1 MPYARRDASGLLL
14 SLHRDAEP
22 GATEFLPDDHPEV
35 QAFVGRQA
43 TGHGDFAQ
51 LDADFIRVLEDVID
65 TLISKHLIA
74 ITDLPP
80 EAQAKLFSRKGFR
93 ERRNRGALNLFEG
106 ADLGALLPGEPPR
119 G

>member
-1 MPYARRDASGLLL
+1 MPYARRDPSGLLI

-22 GATEFLPDDHPEV
+22 GATELLPDDHPEV
-35 QAFVGRQA
+35 QAFVGRQGA
-43 TGHGDFAQ
+43 SGGGFAQ
-51 LDADFIRVLEDVID
+51 LDADFIRVLEDLID

-93 ERRNRGALNLFEG
+93 ERRNRSALQLFDGAEVD
-106 ADLGALLPGEPPR
+106 AWLPGDRPR